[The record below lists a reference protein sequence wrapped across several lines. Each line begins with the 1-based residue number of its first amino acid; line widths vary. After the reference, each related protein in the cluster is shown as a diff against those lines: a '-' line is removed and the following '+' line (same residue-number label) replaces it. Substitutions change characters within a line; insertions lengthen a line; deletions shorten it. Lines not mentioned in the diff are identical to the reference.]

1 MPVNSFDD
9 YPMTWRP
16 SLRRTGEEPLYREI
30 AGQLEADI
38 RKNFD
43 KLLSNQARIAA
54 KAAGRAVDVSADDFN
69 DEN

>member
-38 RKNFD
+38 RSGLLGPGD
-43 KLLSNQARIAA
+43 KPPPSGSWRTIWT
-54 KAAGRAVDVSADDFN
+54 
-69 DEN
+69 